1 MGSVKNLEIKT
12 KATEKE
18 TGVGV
23 FVFTDDYSIF
33 DYGKMPDTIPGKGEA
48 LCRMSS
54 YNFNELKKLGIK
66 SHFRKLVSGNEM
78 ESDLVRVLYP
88 GKDRISTKT
97 TNYLIP
103 LEVMFRN
110 SLPEGSSMLSRI
122 ESGEVD
128 YRDYGLSSKPLAGEP
143 LEKPVVDVAT
153 KLEPTDRYLAWGEAR
168 KLAGLT
174 KDEQSL
180 ITETA
185 LKINDYL
192 NKKAASIGLEH
203 ADGKVEF
210 GFGPDRELILLDVVG
225 TLDENRFLYHGI
237 NLSKQVL
244 RDYYATMPWAQQVK
258 QALKKGVPKEELP
271 KPTSLPPG
279 LIKIAANL
287 YRSVCE
293 EWTGE
298 KVWKVP
304 KLEDVVAEY
313 IDFKD
318 QLALETGT

>member
-1 MGSVKNLEIKT
+1 MGSVKNLELKT
-12 KATEKE
+12 RPTEKE
-18 TGVGV
+18 MGVGV
-23 FVFTDDYSIF
+23 FVFTDDYSVF
-33 DYGKMPDTIPGKGEA
+33 DFGKMPDTIPGKGEA

-54 YNFNELKKLGIK
+54 YNFNELKKLGIR
-66 SHFRKLVSGNEM
+66 SHFRKMVSGNEM
-78 ESDLVRVLYP
+78 EADLVQVLYP
-88 GKDRISTKT
+88 GRDKIDVKT

-110 SLPEGSSMLSRI
+110 SLPEGSSLLRRI

-128 YRDYGLSSKPLAGEP
+128 HKDYGLSSKPSAGEP
-143 LEKPVVDVAT
+143 LEKPVIDIAT
-153 KLEPTDRYLAWGEAR
+153 KLEPTDRYLTWGEAR

-174 KDEQSL
+174 RDEESL
-180 ITETA
+180 LRETA
-185 LKINDYL
+185 LKINDFL
-192 NKKAASIGLEH
+192 NKKAGSIGLEH

-210 GFGPDRELILLDVVG
+210 GFGPNRELILLDVVG

-244 RDYYATMPWAQQVK
+244 RDYYSTMPWAQQVK
-258 QALKKGVPKEELP
+258 EALKKGIPKEQLP
-271 KPTSLPPG
+271 RPARLPPE
-279 LIKIAANL
+279 LIRIASNI
-287 YRSVCE
+287 YKGVCE

-298 KVWKVP
+298 KIWKVP